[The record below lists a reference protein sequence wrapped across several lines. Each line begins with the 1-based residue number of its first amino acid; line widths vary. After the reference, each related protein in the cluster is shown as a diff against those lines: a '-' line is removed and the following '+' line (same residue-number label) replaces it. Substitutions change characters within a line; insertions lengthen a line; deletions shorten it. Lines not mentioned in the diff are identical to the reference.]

1 MAGQCSKG
9 RIGRAALGGLLAALM
24 VAGVSGKVWAA
35 DDEDDDT
42 IEQKVIKGIL
52 SGFGVN
58 VGGAG
63 IDYRE
68 RSPLVVPP
76 SRDLPPPED
85 SALVNNPAWPKNP
98 EARKKS
104 VTRDNRLS
112 KSSAQ
117 LQNERANPVAE
128 EHRSAPGTGRV
139 TEVDPNANLDPGRPM
154 SPSELGAPKG
164 GLFSNLFS
172 APWKT
177 TAEETRF
184 DQEPPRGSLTQPPP
198 GYQTPSPN
206 YPYGIGVDRKTNS
219 TLTMPQVTDRSTAP
233 K

>member
-24 VAGVSGKVWAA
+24 VVGVSGKVWAA
-35 DDEDDDT
+35 DDDDDDSV
-42 IEQKVIKGIL
+42 EQKVIKGIL

-58 VGGAG
+58 VGGGGG

-98 EARKKS
+98 EARKKTVKRDVRS
-104 VTRDNRLS
+104 V
-112 KSSAQ
+112 SSEQ
-117 LQNERANPVAE
+117 LQQERANPVAQE
-128 EHRSAPGTGRV
+128 QAGPAGAGRV
-139 TEVDPNANLDPGRPM
+139 TEADPNANLDPGRALT
-154 SPSELGAPKG
+154 PSEMGAPKG

-177 TAEETRF
+177 TAEEGKF
-184 DQEPPRGSLTQPPP
+184 DQEPTRGNLTQPPP

-206 YPYGIGVDRKTNS
+206 YPYGVGVDRKTNGVQ
-219 TLTMPQVTDRSTAP
+219 TLPQITDRNAASQ
-233 K
+233 